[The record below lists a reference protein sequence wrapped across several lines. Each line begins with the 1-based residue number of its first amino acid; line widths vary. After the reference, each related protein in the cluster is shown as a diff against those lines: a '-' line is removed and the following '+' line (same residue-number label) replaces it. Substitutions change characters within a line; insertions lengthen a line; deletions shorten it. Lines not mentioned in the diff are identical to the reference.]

1 MASSPLPQA
10 FEFLL
15 KYDNASRNRRKRR
28 ICIIILVI
36 ISILILSGIA
46 TFLVTE
52 YVFLNQESE
61 ESDQELNESDCQVIQ
76 IKDNNTKLTPCIF
89 PFGVNGKLFY
99 NCTTENIGRLW
110 CSTKVGYGFISSTG

>member
-15 KYDNASRNRRKRR
+15 KYDNASRNRRRRR

-46 TFLVTE
+46 TFLVNK
-52 YVFLNQESE
+52 YVISDEESV

-76 IKDNNTKLTPCIF
+76 IKDNKLTPCQF

-99 NCTTENIGRLW
+99 NCTTENIGRFW
-110 CSTKVGYGFISSTG
+110 CSTKVGYGFISSTE